1 VKKFALRFFILTVL
15 FFSLYAARHFLVGT
29 ALEYSIK
36 RATGHTVKY
45 NSRTWIEGRFFYE
58 GFSLGE
64 QIYAQEASFDFDFHL
79 FPFSID
85 AAVHLNSPNIQVDD
99 SKANLAF
106 LLPSKFLTIKLNV
119 EKGILLSDE
128 KKLCLFEFASGKE
141 KEEIGKLS
149 IYQEEGAPLFT
160 CSFNSRAGSLAADF
174 KMDEAPLEK
183 TLPLAMLFYPLPAW
197 KVLEGTASAVI
208 KGSVDINQVTFLQ
221 GRFSLNDVRLESE
234 DFIFAV
240 DKAASTI
247 DFQGEIENLFLDT
260 DFNGVDLFWKDLEVL
275 RGEGSIVFKP
285 NKTPVFEAHAAVH
298 VGELEGRADL
308 VGKGEIQENHSL
320 WLEGTLDYVTANN
333 PLRVEFSWVDDGK
346 AQVLQTQIHNLGREI
361 LGLLSSNFP
370 WKIKQGRVDGQAT
383 AYSNQGI
390 FHHLQ
395 LENIKIHE
403 LAFDNFF
410 IQETE
415 ARGSFNLLSG
425 DIEELLV
432 RAHEAEGQIQGW
444 KISSTEG
451 TLSLLN
457 NIFEPSSAFGKFEG
471 VPFALQLQGPLS
483 TFHASVKLSAG
494 ASEWMNLSK
503 MDQEPPISLNL
514 VLDRK
519 QQELQ
524 IVGTLECLEDI
535 AEFNAQANLST
546 AAIKGVF
553 QTPRLQ
559 SSFYSPFLKN
569 VAPTLAMQ
577 GDLALR
583 GQFSEKT
590 IDILAIGE
598 DVIVASPEFQ
608 LSILGQSRDLLYHFD
623 FLEKK
628 GFGKGKLSP
637 TLFTS
642 PEMGHQISIASGDFV
657 FDNTAFSCQAITGQ
671 ICGIDVQGNV
681 SANWE
686 EKLEASFL
694 SQKME
699 GSLENL
705 IALATPFYKLPVSLK
720 GHFTCPPEG
729 VQVHYANGKY
739 NYRFNTLFEDIEGTL
754 SPKLSVKK
762 GSCGLAVDSLE
773 NQLVLQN
780 IEGTLFED
788 LTFFA
793 QEIRCKNGV
802 WDFDAA
808 LDQKDRALLSCQGKA
823 IETSNG
829 YQVTLQEAKAS
840 ECFLKSPLTFNWSP
854 PSQFE
859 EVRGVVYIDTRNL
872 MEQLE
877 LLDRLG
883 LYTATPGTKET
894 LGQIQGSMTLKL
906 ITDGDYAEYEV
917 QGSLVRYASTLFD
930 TVEAHLV
937 CQGNQWNLKHCIFDD
952 VQIKA
957 MAAYHN
963 GKWEVSSCDIDWN
976 DLKIHT
982 AGIYEKE
989 RFDFQV
995 DGQFN
1000 SRFSLKGNGIFFS
1013 KTPNFQNLSLKLF
1026 DHTDPFGFIICDKL
1040 VYNKGKWESP
1050 ALDLTIISK
1059 ELSEPLRAK
1068 LQLSASSKTTTFQ
1081 GHASQGEYKLGKSTL
1096 MLNQISGFYEAPYL
1110 NLKGTATLN
1119 DEPLQYV
1126 AKLSNDQN
1134 FSGGL
1139 NIQKGNEVLKL
1150 ALLDPTT
1157 CQKVEGQLFGL
1168 NINLQREAQGYK
1180 GTVIFNDTAKLA
1192 ELADSESLKDLSG
1205 LQLTGL
1211 FTKETFKG
1219 ELEGH
1224 DAHLKDYLVQELHAT
1239 VDYTPTHFKLKNLT
1253 FQDPAG
1259 SLTIKECSGF
1269 RSASEDKWNVTIPLI
1284 KGQEIKPSA
1293 IRKLGAPQKEIKPL
1307 QIRYFVMTD
1316 VLGQLGDLNSFRGIG
1331 KFNFTQRVK
1340 KEPSLFDIPLAM
1352 LKDLGLDLDMFS
1364 PVMGEVQLRLKDGKL
1379 FFTDLQNAFS
1389 EGNRSEFYLA
1399 SEPSYIDLNGDLSLN
1414 LRMQQN
1420 VVLKLVEPFMIA
1432 VRGTWEKPKYSLQ

>member
-1 VKKFALRFFILTVL
+1 MKKFALRFFIFAVF
-15 FFSLYAARHFLVGT
+15 FFSLYACRHFLVGT
-29 ALEYSIK
+29 ALEFSIK
-36 RATGHTVKY
+36 RATGHTAKY
-45 NSRTWIEGRFFYE
+45 SNRTFQDGRLFYE
-58 GFSLGE
+58 GFSLGN
-64 QIYAQEASFDFDFHL
+64 QIYAQESAFDIDFHL

-85 AAVHLNSPNIQVDD
+85 AAVYLNSPTIQVDD
-99 SKANLAF
+99 SPANLAF
-106 LLPSKFLTIKLNV
+106 LLPSKPLTIKLNI
-119 EKGILLSDE
+119 ENGILLSGE
-128 KKLCLFEFASGKE
+128 KNLCLFEFASGKE

-160 CSFNSRAGSLAADF
+160 CGFNYRAGSLAADF

-183 TLPLAMLFYPLPAW
+183 TLPLAALFYPLPTW
-197 KVLEGTASAVI
+197 KVLEGTASAAI
-208 KGSVDINQVTFLQ
+208 KGSIDMDLVTFLQ
-221 GRFSLNDVRLESE
+221 GRVSLNDVRLESE
-234 DFIFAV
+234 DLIFAA

-275 RGEGSIVFKP
+275 RGQGSIVFKP
-285 NKTPVFEAHAAVH
+285 QETPVFEAHAAVH
-298 VGELEGRADL
+298 VGDLEGRADL

-320 WLEGTLDYVTANN
+320 WLEGALDYVTANN

-346 AQVLQTQIHNLGREI
+346 AQVLQTQIHNLGKEI
-361 LGLLSSNFP
+361 LGLLSSKYT
-370 WKIKQGRVDGQAT
+370 WKIKQGRLDGQAT
-383 AYSNQGI
+383 AYSNQGV

-403 LAFDNFF
+403 LAIDNVS

-425 DIEELLV
+425 DVEELLV
-432 RAHEAEGQIQGW
+432 QAHDAEGEIQGW
-444 KISSTEG
+444 KISSTEAA
-451 TLSLLN
+451 LSIKN
-457 NIFEPSSAFGKFEG
+457 NIFEPSSAFGKFEA
-471 VPFALQLQGPLS
+471 VPIALELQGPLS
-483 TFHASVKLSAG
+483 SFHASAKLIAG
-494 ASEWMNLSK
+494 ASEWMQLPK
-503 MDQEPPISLNL
+503 VDQELPVSLNL
-514 VLDRK
+514 VFDRK

-535 AEFNAQANLST
+535 VQLNAQANLST
-546 AAIKGVF
+546 SAIKGVF
-553 QTPRLQ
+553 QSPRLQ
-559 SSFYSPFLKN
+559 SSFYRPFLKN
-569 VAPTLAMQ
+569 IAPTVAMQ
-577 GDLALR
+577 GDLAVR

-598 DVIVASPEFQ
+598 DVIVTSPEFQ

-628 GFGKGKLSP
+628 GVGKGKLSP
-637 TLFTS
+637 ILFTLPKVS
-642 PEMGHQISIASGDFV
+642 QRISLTSGDFV
-657 FDNTAFSCQAITGQ
+657 FDNTSFSCQAMTGQ
-671 ICGIDVQGNV
+671 ISGIDVQGNV

-694 SQKME
+694 SQKIE

-705 IALATPFYKLPVSLK
+705 IAFATPFYKLPAQLQGRFS
-720 GHFTCPPEG
+720 CPPEG

-754 SPKLSVKK
+754 SPKLSVQK
-762 GSCGLAVDSLE
+762 GSCGLAFDSLE

-780 IEGTLFED
+780 IEGNLLDD

-793 QEIRCKNGV
+793 QEVRCKNGV

-808 LDQKDRALLSCQGKA
+808 LDQKDRALLSCQGRA
-823 IETSNG
+823 IETSQG

-859 EVRGVVYIDTRNL
+859 EIRGLVYIDTRNL
-872 MEQLE
+872 IEQLE

-883 LYTATPGTKET
+883 LYTATPGVKEI
-894 LGQIQGSMTLKL
+894 LGQIQGSITLKL
-906 ITDGDYAEYEV
+906 ITDAEQSEYEV

-937 CQGNQWNLKHCIFDD
+937 RQGNQWTLKHCVFDD
-952 VQIKA
+952 VQLNGVL
-957 MAAYHN
+957 AYQN
-963 GKWEVSSCDIDWN
+963 AKWVVSSCDIDWK

-982 AGIYEKE
+982 AGIYENE
-989 RFDFQV
+989 RFDFKV
-995 DGQFN
+995 DGQLS

-1026 DHTDPFGFIICDKL
+1026 DQTEPLGSIICDKL
-1040 VYNKGKWESP
+1040 TYNQGKWESP
-1050 ALDLTIISK
+1050 VLDLTVLSK
-1059 ELSEPLRAK
+1059 EFSEPLRAK
-1068 LQLSASSKTTTFQ
+1068 LQLNASSKTTTFQ
-1081 GHASQGEYKLGKSTL
+1081 GFASQGEYKLGKGALKLS
-1096 MLNQISGFYEAPYL
+1096 QISGLYEAPYL

-1126 AKLSNDQN
+1126 AKLSKDQN
-1134 FSGGL
+1134 FGGGL
-1139 NIQKGNEVLKL
+1139 NLQKGDEVLKL
-1150 ALLDPTT
+1150 ALLDPTI
-1157 CQKVEGQLFGL
+1157 CQRAEGQLFGL
-1168 NINLQREAQGYK
+1168 NINLQRESQGYQ

-1224 DAHLKDYLVQELHAT
+1224 DVHLKDYLVQELHAT
-1239 VDYTPTHFKLKNLT
+1239 VDYTSTRFKLKNLT
-1253 FQDPAG
+1253 LQDPAG
-1259 SLTIKECSGF
+1259 SLAIKECSGF
-1269 RSASEDKWNVTIPLI
+1269 RSAIQDKWNVTIPLI

-1364 PVMGEVQLRLKDGKL
+1364 PVMGEVQLQLKDSKL
-1379 FFTDLQNAFS
+1379 FFTDLQNTFS

-1399 SEPSYIDLNGDLSLN
+1399 SEPSYIDLNGGMFLN
-1414 LRMQQN
+1414 LRMHQN
-1420 VVLKLVEPFMIA
+1420 VVLKLAEPFMIA